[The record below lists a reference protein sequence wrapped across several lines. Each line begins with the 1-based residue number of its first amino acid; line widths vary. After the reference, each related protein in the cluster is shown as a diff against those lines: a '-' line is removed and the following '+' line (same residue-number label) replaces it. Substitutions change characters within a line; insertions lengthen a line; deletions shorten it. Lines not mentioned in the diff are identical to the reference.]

1 MKNSLDTFMEN
12 VEMINKDLSIY
23 KDEEKGSMYYLNT
36 VHLLT
41 RVDRLEL
48 DKDRFM
54 IAKFEE
60 KIDNL
65 KYDIIKIQRP
75 IPKNEIT
82 KKEEDKYTLVNQ
94 EVSVRLVFNVSNSAG
109 FFKSFINKKDAI
121 KYAEEINKKVIEK
134 LGEK

>member
-65 KYDIIKIQRP
+65 KYEIIKIQRP

-109 FFKSFINKKDAI
+109 FFKSFINKEEAMTYAKRINDRVI
-121 KYAEEINKKVIEK
+121 KALEE
-134 LGEK
+134 